1 MILMIDFPPNTNMK
15 KESVPEITAR
25 NKKNSIEEKYKK
37 SMKKD

>member
-1 MILMIDFPPNTNMK
+1 MILMIDFPPNNWLSNMK

-25 NKKNSIEEKYKK
+25 NIQEKHKK